1 MLAREGTEGMCL
13 RASPPG
19 AFRVLL
25 LWRVFVWG
33 FLPPLFA
40 AIFITVSLFISFP
53 HLQRR
58 IIVWIYGLPRAT
70 FPSREGARA
79 G

>member
-1 MLAREGTEGMCL
+1 MLEGISSWAFQGFVAVEGFCL
-13 RASPPG
+13 G
-19 AFRVLL
+19 F
-25 LWRVFVWG
+25 

-40 AIFITVSLFISFP
+40 AIFITVSLFIPFI
-53 HLQRR
+53 QRR

-70 FPSREGARA
+70 FPRREGARA